1 MRAGK
6 VVSKNMTKMFVGGL
20 AYGVNN
26 QTLEE
31 LFKKFGTVNS
41 AQVISDRYTNQSK
54 GFGFVEMSNDDEA
67 QNAIK
72 ELNGSSFE
80 GRTINVSVARPKED
94 SRGGRDSRGGGRDSH
109 GGGRDFQGPGRDFYY
124 KGRR

>member
-1 MRAGK
+1 
-6 VVSKNMTKMFVGGL
+6 MTKMFVGGL

-54 GFGFVEMSNDDEA
+54 GFGFVEMADDSEA

-72 ELNGSSFE
+72 ELNGSSYE

-94 SRGGRDSRGGGRDSH
+94 RSSGGGYGGGDSRNNRDSSSGK
-109 GGGRDFQGPGRDFYY
+109 DFFY